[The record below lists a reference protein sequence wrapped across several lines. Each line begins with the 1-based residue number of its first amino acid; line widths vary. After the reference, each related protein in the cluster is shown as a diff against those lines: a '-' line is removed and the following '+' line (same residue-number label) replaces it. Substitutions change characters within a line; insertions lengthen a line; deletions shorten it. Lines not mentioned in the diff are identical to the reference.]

1 MKICTYGLW
10 HLGSVTAACLAKAGF
25 ETVGVDDDTSTV
37 RNLSQGISPLHEPGL
52 EDLLK
57 AQLASGQ
64 LSFTTEAAAAVADA
78 DILWVTFDTSVDD
91 EDRADINFVKGRVE
105 SIFPFLKDGAIVLI
119 SSQLPVG
126 TTTELE
132 ARFCKNAGGRMVSFA
147 YSPENLRL
155 GQAIDAFNK
164 PARIV
169 IGVRDERVRRALTPV
184 LQRFS
189 ENLLWVRVESAEML
203 KHALN
208 AFLATQ
214 VTFINEVASVCV
226 QVGADAVEVER
237 GLRSDARVGSK
248 AYVSPGAGFAG
259 GTLAREVMFL
269 KEIARAK
276 GLVLP
281 LLDGVLVSN
290 REHLRW
296 PMQQLAERLIGKL
309 TDTTVAV
316 FGLAYKPVTD
326 TLHRSQAVELCRWL
340 SDRKVHIKAFD
351 PFVRKLPADL
361 AVKVFLT
368 DSMDQALEGADA
380 LVITTKSAE
389 FAKLS
394 VDTVVSRMRNQLVL
408 DQNRSLCEAFVVDP
422 RVRYLAVGKPL

>member
-37 RNLSQGISPLHEPGL
+37 RNLSQGIPPLYEPGL

-155 GQAIDAFNK
+155 GRAIDAFNK

-189 ENLLWVRVESAEML
+189 ENLLWVRVESAEMV

-208 AFLATQ
+208 AFL
-214 VTFINEVASVCV
+214 V
-226 QVGADAVEVER
+226 
-237 GLRSDARVGSK
+237 
-248 AYVSPGAGFAG
+248 
-259 GTLAREVMFL
+259 
-269 KEIARAK
+269 
-276 GLVLP
+276 
-281 LLDGVLVSN
+281 
-290 REHLRW
+290 
-296 PMQQLAERLIGKL
+296 
-309 TDTTVAV
+309 
-316 FGLAYKPVTD
+316 
-326 TLHRSQAVELCRWL
+326 
-340 SDRKVHIKAFD
+340 
-351 PFVRKLPADL
+351 
-361 AVKVFLT
+361 
-368 DSMDQALEGADA
+368 
-380 LVITTKSAE
+380 
-389 FAKLS
+389 
-394 VDTVVSRMRNQLVL
+394 
-408 DQNRSLCEAFVVDP
+408 
-422 RVRYLAVGKPL
+422 

>member
-25 ETVGVDDDTSTV
+25 ETVGVDDDASTV
-37 RNLSQGISPLHEPGL
+37 SNLSQGIPPLYEPGL

-78 DILWVTFDTSVDD
+78 DIVWVTFDTSVDD

-132 ARFCKNAGGRMVSFA
+132 TSFCKTSGGRMVSFA

-155 GQAIDAFNK
+155 GRAIDAFDN
-164 PARIV
+164 PTRIV

-189 ENLLWVRVESAEML
+189 ENLLWVRVESAEMV

-208 AFLATQ
+208 AFLATC
-214 VTFINEVASVCV
+214 VTFINEVASVCAR
-226 QVGADAVEVER
+226 VGADAAEVER
-237 GLRSDARVGSK
+237 ALRSDARVGSK
-248 AYVSPGAGFAG
+248 AYLSPGAGFAG
-259 GTLAREVMFL
+259 GTLAREVTFL
-269 KEIARAK
+269 NEIARAK
-276 GLVLP
+276 GLALP

-296 PMQQLAERLIGKL
+296 PMRQLAECLGEL
-309 TDTTVAV
+309 TETTVAV
-316 FGLAYKPVTD
+316 FGLAYKPGTG
-326 TLHRSQAVELCRWL
+326 TLRRSAAVELCRWL
-340 SDRKVHIKAFD
+340 SERKVHIKAFD
-351 PFVRKLPADL
+351 PFVRSLPADL
-361 AVKVFLT
+361 GVKVSLT
-368 DSMDQALEGADA
+368 DSMEQALEGADA
-380 LVITTKSAE
+380 LVITTKSVE

-394 VDTVVSRMRNQLVL
+394 VNTVVSRMRNQLVL
-408 DQNRSLCEAFVVDP
+408 DQSRSLCEAFAVDP
-422 RVRYLAVGKPL
+422 RVRYLTVGKPL

>member
-1 MKICTYGLW
+1 M
-10 HLGSVTAACLAKAGF
+10 
-25 ETVGVDDDTSTV
+25 
-37 RNLSQGISPLHEPGL
+37 
-52 EDLLK
+52 
-57 AQLASGQ
+57 
-64 LSFTTEAAAAVADA
+64 
-78 DILWVTFDTSVDD
+78 
-91 EDRADINFVKGRVE
+91 
-105 SIFPFLKDGAIVLI
+105 
-119 SSQLPVG
+119 
-126 TTTELE
+126 
-132 ARFCKNAGGRMVSFA
+132 
-147 YSPENLRL
+147 
-155 GQAIDAFNK
+155 
-164 PARIV
+164 
-169 IGVRDERVRRALTPV
+169 
-184 LQRFS
+184 
-189 ENLLWVRVESAEML
+189 
-203 KHALN
+203 
-208 AFLATQ
+208 
-214 VTFINEVASVCV
+214 TFINEVASVCV

-237 GLRSDARVGSK
+237 ALRSNARVGSK

-259 GTLAREVMFL
+259 GTLAREVTFL
-269 KEIARAK
+269 NEIARAK

-296 PMQQLAERLIGKL
+296 PMQQLAECLGKL

-326 TLHRSQAVELCRWL
+326 TLRRSPAVELCRWL

-361 AVKVFLT
+361 GVKVFLT
-368 DSMDQALEGADA
+368 DSMEQALEGADA

-408 DQNRSLCEAFVVDP
+408 DQSRSLCEAFAVDP